1 MNTENLLGGWIYVL
15 LSSQD
20 YTRCKIGRTSGNPLV
35 RYKQLRTAD
44 PFLGLV
50 VAYYIPNSFGSV
62 NLFEKLIHDEFKD
75 HRIINHDEGKTE
87 WFRIEYS
94 QAENLIDGMLEDWC
108 NHKIYYFGCLHL
120 DKLCKLYESDIQ
132 ACFKP
137 NPQDVKLA
145 KWLLD
150 EPSG

>member
-1 MNTENLLGGWIYVL
+1 MSAKDLPGGWIYVL

-35 RYKQLRTAD
+35 RYRQLRTSD

-50 VAYYIPNSFGSV
+50 VAYYIPNSFGSAS
-62 NLFEKLIHDEFKD
+62 LFEASIHYKFQNQ
-75 HRIINHDEGKTE
+75 RINNHDEGKTE

-94 QAENLIDGMLEDWC
+94 QAEMLIDGMLEDWC
-108 NHKIYYFGCLHL
+108 NQKVHYFSGLHP

-132 ACFKP
+132 ACFEP
-137 NPQDVKLA
+137 DPHDVELA

-150 EPSG
+150 RPSG